1 MVDSCYVGGK
11 FKGSNILDLKEDEQA
26 FITDHLRDDLNLRAR
41 IVLSSGSEGR
51 VSDTAPNSK
60 NSIFASTFLNNL
72 RIAEK
77 VSIPLTMTTL
87 GFNVKRSFTG
97 NPNQK
102 PYYYHP
108 DTWTH
113 LGGDFIFIPK
123 QNLQ

>member
-1 MVDSCYVGGK
+1 
-11 FKGSNILDLKEDEQA
+11 
-26 FITDHLRDDLNLRAR
+26 
-41 IVLSSGSEGR
+41 
-51 VSDTAPNSK
+51 
-60 NSIFASTFLNNL
+60 
-72 RIAEK
+72 
-77 VSIPLTMTTL
+77 MTTL

>member
-1 MVDSCYVGGK
+1 MINYPNRK
-11 FKGSNILDLKEDEQA
+11 QNQNIVTKIKSHSYRGANLE
-26 FITDHLRDDLNLRAR
+26 DDLNLRAR

-60 NSIFASTFLNNL
+60 NSIFASSFINIL
-72 RIAEK
+72 RTAQE
-77 VSIPLTMTTL
+77 VSLPLSMTDIGL
-87 GFNVKRSFTG
+87 NVKRSFIG

-113 LGGDFIFIPK
+113 LGGDFLFIAK
-123 QNLQ
+123 K